1 LGRPRSRGPSTPAAA
16 RRREDGANHR
26 QQGPPEPP
34 RQRWR
39 KAMGRA
45 AERQSPCQPSPN
57 GGGGGGGDEV
67 RGFLFSGYSLR
78 LRKPKQKA
86 SANGRV
92 KNHHPPLFEVYK
104 GPGEIHPKLHPNPS
118 RNSNSKV
125 KRFFCSSNDT
135 RTRNRRPTNRPSRR
149 INSLAGQATPLAGEE
164 GAVSPPS

>member
-26 QQGPPEPP
+26 QQGPPDPP

-39 KAMGRA
+39 KATGRA
-45 AERQSPCQPSPN
+45 AERRSPCQPSSN

-67 RGFLFSGYSLR
+67 HGFLFSGYSLR

-92 KNHHPPLFEVYK
+92 KNHRPPLFEVYK